1 MSEKIKILDSKAV
14 SQKLKRLAWEVYEK
28 NLNEKEIFIVGV
40 SNRGL
45 RIAKKLSK
53 HIEEIST
60 IDTTVSSLELD
71 KDNPYK
77 KDIEMSVAVDNY
89 KNKVV
94 ILCDDVL
101 NSGKTLMYAS
111 KHFLIQ
117 PLTKLS
123 IVVLV
128 ERSHNCYPIKADYV
142 GLSLA
147 TTLQEYVNVILGG
160 SDQGVYLS

>member
-1 MSEKIKILDSKAV
+1 MGSKIKILDSEAV
-14 SQKLKRLAWEVYEK
+14 SQKLKRLAWEVYENNSK
-28 NLNEKEIFIVGV
+28 EKEIFIVGV

-45 RIAKKLSK
+45 KIAKELSK

-60 IDTTVSSLELD
+60 ISTTVANLELD
-71 KDNPYK
+71 KDNPYN
-77 KDIEMSVAVDNY
+77 KDVEMNVTADNY
-89 KNKVV
+89 INKVV

-101 NSGKTLMYAS
+101 NSGKTLMYTS
-111 KHFLIQ
+111 KHFLRQ

-128 ERSHNCYPIKADYV
+128 ERNYNCYPIKADYV